1 MSISISYCL
10 FSPPLP
16 KSVAETTGGFRG
28 FKLWALAVSGSVVK
42 QSVMVLVVWG
52 SKFSFKCDRNMLGM
66 AAVLYSFRG
75 GAERRPLSCAGPSE
89 LPVL

>member
-1 MSISISYCL
+1 M
-10 FSPPLP
+10 
-16 KSVAETTGGFRG
+16 AETTGGFRG

-66 AAVLYSFRG
+66 AAVSEEELSADLCPVQG
-75 GAERRPLSCAGPSE
+75 HLSCLSYK
-89 LPVL
+89 